1 MQKRRCRSI
10 LYPERPELQV
20 YRLLLA
26 GRQLLLPQG
35 IWGMVVME
43 EPAVRV
49 DRAQTEEAMVV
60 LPEAWGLISERME
73 MVLIPLCLLKGFLTG
88 Y

>member
-10 LYPERPELQV
+10 LYPERPGPQV
-20 YRLLLA
+20 HRLLLA

-35 IWGMVVME
+35 IWEVVGME
-43 EPAVRV
+43 DRV
-49 DRAQTEEAMVV
+49 QTEEAVMVV
-60 LPEAWGLISERME
+60 LPAVWGAISGRME

>member
-10 LYPERPELQV
+10 LYPERPGSQV
-20 YRLLLA
+20 NLPLA

-35 IWGMVVME
+35 IWEVLGME
-43 EPAVRV
+43 ELEGRKDRV
-49 DRAQTEEAMVV
+49 QTEAAVMVV
-60 LPEAWGLISERME
+60 LPAVWGAISGRME